1 MVEYPRLDLVF
12 RALGDSTRR
21 GMLRQLARRE
31 HTVGELAEP
40 YRMSLASASKHVK
53 ALERAD
59 PTTESVKKNGRDRP
73 IEPVVIES
81 ITIDEV

>member
-21 GMLRQLARRE
+21 GMLRQLAKRE

-40 YRMSLASASKHVK
+40 YHMSLASASKHVK
-53 ALERAD
+53 TLERAGTRQAHRARAHALL
-59 PTTESVKKNGRDRP
+59 PPQPPAAREGG
-73 IEPVVIES
+73 
-81 ITIDEV
+81 